1 MGFTSKNYH
10 ASRSFHQT
18 AAVPR
23 TRLSNNFRAVFQRF
37 FQSGEGPVMFVMKRK
52 PSDVIMCRGAYG
64 LSFVGIFISCYG
76 VYLMVHDK
84 NTKKE
89 LKP

>member
-1 MGFTSKNYH
+1 MNLILKVGGKIRQCL
-10 ASRSFHQT
+10 ASIKFMLFM
-18 AAVPR
+18 
-23 TRLSNNFRAVFQRF
+23 LSGVFA

-84 NTKKE
+84 NRKKE

>member
-1 MGFTSKNYH
+1 MNVEYLWFEAH
-10 ASRSFHQT
+10 VDFQ
-18 AAVPR
+18 PCF
-23 TRLSNNFRAVFQRF
+23 LVFF
-37 FQSGEGPVMFVMKRK
+37 AFQSGEGPVMFVMKRK

-64 LSFVGIFISCYG
+64 LSLVGIFISCYG

-84 NTKKE
+84 NAKKE

>member
-1 MGFTSKNYH
+1 MVWGTCCRFSTVFSGVF
-10 ASRSFHQT
+10 ALQSR
-18 AAVPR
+18 
-23 TRLSNNFRAVFQRF
+23 
-37 FQSGEGPVMFVMKRK
+37 EEPVTFVVKRK

-64 LSFVGIFISCYG
+64 LSLAGIFISCYG